1 MSAGFIF
8 ARVNRFKI
16 LFYCREDGQGARFKV
31 RLSPRASREG
41 MGGLHG
47 DALKVR
53 VKAPPVDGRA
63 NEALVRLLAKV
74 LGVSRSS
81 LEIVSGRTG
90 RTKVLRVAGL
100 SPGEVT
106 ARLDRG

>member
-1 MSAGFIF
+1 MFAGFIF
-8 ARVNRFKI
+8 ARVNRFKV
-16 LFYCREDGQGARFKV
+16 LLYCREDGQGARFKV

-63 NEALVRLLAKV
+63 NEALVRFLAKV
-74 LGVSRSS
+74 LGVRRSS

-100 SPGEVT
+100 SPGQVT
-106 ARLDRG
+106 ARLELG